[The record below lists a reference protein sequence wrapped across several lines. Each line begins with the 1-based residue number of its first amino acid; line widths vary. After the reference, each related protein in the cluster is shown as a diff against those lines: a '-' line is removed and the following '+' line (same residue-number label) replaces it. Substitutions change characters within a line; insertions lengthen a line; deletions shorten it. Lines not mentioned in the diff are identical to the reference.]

1 MQWLSIVVDPAMP
14 ACENSIYPGQGQ
26 DATRGEEVMSETAT
40 HESEAYIWRNARVL
54 MVEVPVARETAA
66 AWLPAPLE
74 PAESPSASI
83 FIADYPETTV
93 GLVYREAGILL
104 HARDGAGPARHC
116 SWMVV
121 DDDAALILGR
131 EMLGY
136 PKKMAEISLVES
148 GSGVVGSVRRK
159 GTEIMRIEASLGE
172 RESEPGPFLGTR
184 VVNAIGTPITG
195 TKLLDL
201 PPTAEAIH
209 ASRRGEGK
217 LTLTS
222 SERDALGDLGVPPD
236 CPVHYMTVSF
246 AAATNRETFTGPDR
260 LIGEV
265 DAAWVTRMTALRQW

>member
-1 MQWLSIVVDPAMP
+1 V
-14 ACENSIYPGQGQ
+14 Q
-26 DATRGEEVMSETAT
+26 DASRGEEVMSEAAKP
-40 HESEAYIWRNARVL
+40 ESEAYIWRNARVL
-54 MVEVPVARETAA
+54 AVEVPVARETAVS
-66 AWLPAPLE
+66 WLPAPLE
-74 PAESPSASI
+74 PAEPPAASI

-104 HARDGAGPARHC
+104 HARDGAGAARHC

-131 EMLGY
+131 EMLGF

-172 RESEPGPFLGTR
+172 RESEPGPFLATR

-201 PPTAEAIH
+201 PPTGEAIH
-209 ASRRGEGK
+209 SSRRGEGK

-222 SERDALGDLGVPPD
+222 SERDALGDLRVPPD
-236 CPVHYMTVSF
+236 CPAHYMTVSF
-246 AAATNRETFTGPDR
+246 GVQTDPESVIGPDR
-260 LIGEV
+260 LISDV
-265 DAAWVTRMTALRQW
+265 DATWVQRMTVLRQW

>member
-1 MQWLSIVVDPAMP
+1 
-14 ACENSIYPGQGQ
+14 
-26 DATRGEEVMSETAT
+26 MSEAAK

-54 MVEVPVARETAA
+54 LVEVPVARETAA

-83 FIADYPETTV
+83 FIADYPETAV

-159 GTEIMRIEASLGE
+159 GTEIMRIEASLGAV
-172 RESEPGPFLGTR
+172 R
-184 VVNAIGTPITG
+184 TG
-195 TKLLDL
+195 RLTSAAVMRSAGISRDSS
-201 PPTAEAIH
+201 H
-209 ASRRGEGK
+209 RRGCFSISAWCSAGGRY
-217 LTLTS
+217 S
-222 SERDALGDLGVPPD
+222 SSNLG
-236 CPVHYMTVSF
+236 M
-246 AAATNRETFTGPDR
+246 
-260 LIGEV
+260 
-265 DAAWVTRMTALRQW
+265 